1 MKWEEIY
8 DRSRMVVDKAMG
20 HLLAEVKDV
29 EEDKDGIMLHTSRSD
44 LSERRKINIL
54 YGGRMVT
61 IKFRLP
67 ILMTVC
73 QKKYSMKTDIL
84 RRNL

>member
-29 EEDKDGIMLHTSRSD
+29 EEDKDGIVEKYWMRS
-44 LSERRKINIL
+44 
-54 YGGRMVT
+54 M
-61 IKFRLP
+61 
-67 ILMTVC
+67 
-73 QKKYSMKTDIL
+73 
-84 RRNL
+84 

>member
-29 EEDKDGIMLHTSRSD
+29 EEDKDGIVEKLLD
-44 LSERRKINIL
+44 AEYVSEKLEKRKYYSGKDAFL
-54 YGGRMVT
+54 RM
-61 IKFRLP
+61 
-67 ILMTVC
+67 
-73 QKKYSMKTDIL
+73 
-84 RRNL
+84 